1 MKRSASE
8 ADLSPIHS
16 QTVMAPSADNDQGF
30 SDAVPDAH
38 ATVVIAGAG
47 PAGLMLAYVHHTYP
61 SVVSIINEC
70 RVNLVR
76 LGISTLILDDRPDKT
91 TTGKADGIQPKT
103 IETLRQLR
111 LADTLL
117 RNGARVYDISF
128 WVRTT
133 ISPIPI
139 YYGVV
144 NKIRTQPHPTPSA
157 AKAGKS
163 TTQTISSAH
172 QIRTSCSRTRGCSR
186 TCSWTI

>member
-16 QTVMAPSADNDQGF
+16 QTVMAPSADHDQGF

-47 PAGLMLAYVHHTYP
+47 PAGLMLAYVHILTITIL
-61 SVVSIINEC
+61 SQLLIINKC

-76 LGISTLILDDRPDKT
+76 LGISTLILDDRSDKT

-128 WVRTT
+128 WV
-133 ISPIPI
+133 SPFTVH
-139 YYGVV
+139 Y
-144 NKIRTQPHPTPSA
+144 
-157 AKAGKS
+157 
-163 TTQTISSAH
+163 
-172 QIRTSCSRTRGCSR
+172 RGGC
-186 TCSWTI
+186 